1 MMLILEFVPSQKLV
15 AMGKGK
21 NKQRVNV
28 IYSTNPDFEFESED
42 NHEDETLPPNQQL
55 LYVSHDRKMRKGKTV
70 TLIEGF
76 VGTVE
81 DLSDLG
87 KKLKSKCGV
96 GGSAKDGEIILQG
109 ELRDKVIAALEADGY
124 KCKRKGG

>member
-1 MMLILEFVPSQKLV
+1 MQKSK

-21 NKQRVNV
+21 NKKRIDVV
-28 IYSTNPDFEFESED
+28 YSTNPDYSYD
-42 NHEDETLPPNQQL
+42 DETFEEEEETLSPSNQL
-55 LYVSHDRKMRKGKTV
+55 LYISHDRKMRKGKTV

-76 VGTVE
+76 VGTSD
-81 DLSDLG
+81 DLSNLG
-87 KKLKSKCGV
+87 KKLKTKCGV

>member
-1 MMLILEFVPSQKLV
+1 M

-21 NKQRVNV
+21 NKKRVDV
-28 IYSTNPDFEFESED
+28 VYSTNPNFSYEEEDHFEED
-42 NHEDETLPPNQQL
+42 TLPPANQL
-55 LYVSHDRKMRKGKTV
+55 LYISHDRKMRKGKTV

-76 VGTVE
+76 IGTAD
-81 DLSDLG
+81 DLSELG
-87 KKLKSKCGV
+87 KKLKTKCGV

-109 ELRDKVIAALEADGY
+109 ELREKVIAALEADGY